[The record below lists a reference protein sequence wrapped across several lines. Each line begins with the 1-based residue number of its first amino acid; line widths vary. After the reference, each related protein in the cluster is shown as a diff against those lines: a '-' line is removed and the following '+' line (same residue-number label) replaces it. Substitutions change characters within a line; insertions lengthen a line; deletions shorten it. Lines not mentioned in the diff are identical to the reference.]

1 MAIWS
6 LAKEMAAKTPPA
18 RNRYVDFLRAVS
30 ILVVVIGH
38 WLIATAWFVDGQV
51 TPGHLLRSHPQFHWL
66 TWVFQVMPVFFIV
79 GGYSNA
85 VSLESADRKGI
96 DYAGWLATRLHRLV
110 APMLVLFFAWAGVAF
125 AMRLAGV
132 SPAVIVYVSK
142 SALVPTW
149 FLAIYVM
156 LVILAP
162 PTYRLWRRFGFAS
175 FAGFVALAVAV
186 DVAFFAFDQRWLG
199 WTNYF
204 WVWIAVHQLG
214 FAWREERLGGPV
226 TMLAAAAVGFAAL
239 YFMIRE
245 APYPLAMVGS
255 PDEGLSNT
263 LPPKATLLALA
274 LLQCGLLIAL
284 ERPLRRAL
292 EGLRLWAATVLVNS
306 MIMTLYLW
314 HKTVLVIIASAL
326 VLLGGFGLRY
336 EPGTSEWWWSRPL
349 WIGFLLLCLFPVA
362 VLLSPLERRSRPAD
376 ARTPAAARQIT
387 GAAMICLGVALL
399 ILWGFGGGPTPW
411 ADDAAIVLVVAGAF
425 LSGLMTLRKGS

>member
-1 MAIWS
+1 LGIWTS
-6 LAKEMAAKTPPA
+6 AKDMAAKTPPT

-38 WLIATAWFVDGQV
+38 WMIATAWFVDGQV
-51 TPGHLLRSHPQFHWL
+51 TPGHLLKSHPQFHWL
-66 TWVFQVMPVFFIV
+66 TWIFQVMPVFFIV

-85 VSLESADRKGI
+85 VSLESADRKGV
-96 DYAGWLATRLHRLV
+96 DYAGWLAARLHRLV
-110 APMLVLFFAWAGVAF
+110 APMLVLFFAWAAVAF
-125 AMRLAGV
+125 GMHLAGV
-132 SPAVIVYVSK
+132 SPAVIIYISK
-142 SALVPTW
+142 SALIPTW

-175 FAGFVALAVAV
+175 FLGFAALAVAV
-186 DVAFFAFDQRWLG
+186 DIAFFMFDQRWIG

-214 FAWREERLGGPV
+214 FAWRDGRLGGPV
-226 TMLAAAAVGFAAL
+226 TMLAVAAFGFVAL
-239 YFMIRE
+239 YFMIN
-245 APYPLAMVGS
+245 AGPYPMAMVGS

-274 LLQCGLLIAL
+274 LLQCGMLIAV
-284 ERPLRRAL
+284 EGPLRRAL
-292 EGLRLWAATVLVNS
+292 DNLRLWAATVLVNS

-314 HKTVLVIIASAL
+314 HKTVLVIIGSAL
-326 VLLGGFGLRY
+326 VLLGGYGLRY

-362 VLLSPLERRSRPAD
+362 VLLSPLERRSRPPD
-376 ARTPAAARQIT
+376 ARIPPAAQQIS
-387 GAAMICLGVALL
+387 GAAMICLGVACL
-399 ILWGFGGGPTPW
+399 ILWGFGGGPRPW
-411 ADDAAIVLVVAGAF
+411 ADDAAIVLVVVGSF
-425 LSGLMTLRKGS
+425 LSGLMPLRKGG